1 VKLLVTALLC
11 AGLTV
16 AGCGG
21 GGDASSGSSSA
32 AATATTT
39 ASASGDVANVA
50 GPGPE
55 VKLSGPPPKKI
66 EVKDLKKGTGAKAK
80 VGDEAFIRYVG
91 ARWNGEIYSNSWTY
105 SSPPSFVLGAHELTI
120 GGLENGIEGMRVGG
134 RREIVLPPSAHIRQ
148 NVKNESPEE
157 VREETLAYVVDLI
170 KVKPEFRKLREMR
183 ALTGR

>member
-1 VKLLVTALLC
+1 VKLPLTALLC
-11 AGLTV
+11 AGLAF
-16 AGCGG
+16 AGCG
-21 GGDASSGSSSA
+21 GGDASSGSSPA
-32 AATATTT
+32 AATTT
-39 ASASGDVANVA
+39 ASAAGDVANVA

-66 EVKDLKKGTGAKAK
+66 EVRDLKKGTGAEAK

-91 ARWNGEIYSNSWTY
+91 VRWNGEIYSNSWTY
-105 SSPPSFVLGAHELTI
+105 PAPPSFVLGAHELTI

-148 NVKNESPEE
+148 EVKDETPAE
-157 VREETLAYVVDLI
+157 VREETLAYVVDLV
-170 KVKPEFRKLREMR
+170 KVKPQFRKLREMR